1 MENVILPLSSS
12 KPFISY
18 QLYGMKLFFFR
29 PAKINCFRLLA
40 FLFSAHPVLSNC
52 SDSFQPNFRLQVHV
66 LPCFPSAT
74 SCAKKTSR
82 LPITGIFKENQYF
95 DNSSLY
101 AFFLTCHALKTW
113 FELSKVKLIEMMWR
127 ETKAAILSSY
137 RGFALPRVNLQ

>member
-18 QLYGMKLFFFR
+18 QLYGTKLFFSG
-29 PAKINCFRLLA
+29 RLRSIVFVCWHSYFPLIQSCQTAPTA
-40 FLFSAHPVLSNC
+40 FSQILGYKCMYFHVS
-52 SDSFQPNFRLQVHV
+52 LQLRAVQ
-66 LPCFPSAT
+66 
-74 SCAKKTSR
+74 KKSR